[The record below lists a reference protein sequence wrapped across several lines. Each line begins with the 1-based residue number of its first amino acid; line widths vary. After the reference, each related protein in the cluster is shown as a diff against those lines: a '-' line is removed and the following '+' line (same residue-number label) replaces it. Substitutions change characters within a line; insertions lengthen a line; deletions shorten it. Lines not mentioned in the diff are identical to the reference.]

1 MEELSP
7 RAQAKRRQI
16 TDAARALFL
25 SQGFARTSMDAV
37 TAEAGVSKQTLYAYF
52 ASKDELLIAIV
63 AEALHA
69 LGPPH
74 SIPPVRTRNELRV
87 TLIGFVGRLLD
98 TLLREE
104 SIAILRLL
112 VGEAVHV
119 PELRHTFLEALPYQL
134 LGRSTAVLAGAAAN
148 GVIVLDHPEISVRML
163 VGPLM
168 SYVAFDGLMSNDA
181 PRPPAGEVV
190 EWLVDAYLRTLDFTT
205 PDAAP
210 DADAPDL
217 AGPAAGG
224 AA

>member
-63 AEALHA
+63 AEALQT
-69 LGPPH
+69 LG
-74 SIPPVRTRNELRV
+74 SQQGVPPVRTRQELRA
-87 TLIGFVGRLLD
+87 TLIGFGERLLD
-98 TLLREE
+98 TMLREE

-112 VGEAVHV
+112 LGEAAHV
-119 PELRHTFLEALPYQL
+119 PELRSTFLEALPYQL
-134 LGRSTAVLAGAAAN
+134 IGRATAILHGAAAN
-148 GVIVLDHPEISVRML
+148 GVIVLDHPDISARML
-163 VGPLM
+163 LGPLM
-168 SYVAFDGLMSNDA
+168 SYVVFGGLMSNDA
-181 PRPPAGEVV
+181 PQRPGIETI

-205 PDAAP
+205 PDAAAP
-210 DADAPDL
+210 DADVPVEE
-217 AGPAAGG
+217 G

>member
-1 MEELSP
+1 MVELSP

-52 ASKDELLIAIV
+52 ASKDELLIAV
-63 AEALHA
+63 VGEALQT
-69 LGPPH
+69 LG
-74 SIPPVRTRNELRV
+74 SQQGIPPARTREELRA
-87 TLIGFVGRLLD
+87 TLIGFGERLLD
-98 TLLREE
+98 TMLRDE

-112 VGEAVHV
+112 LGEAAHV
-119 PELRHTFLEALPYQL
+119 PELRSTFLEALPYQL
-134 LGRSTAVLAGAAAN
+134 LGRGTAILAGAAAN

-163 VGPLM
+163 LGPLM
-168 SYVAFDGLMSNDA
+168 SYVVFGGLMSNDA
-181 PRPPAGEVV
+181 PQRPGGETI

-205 PDAAP
+205 PDATAP
-210 DADAPDL
+210 NLESPD
-217 AGPAAGG
+217 AGG